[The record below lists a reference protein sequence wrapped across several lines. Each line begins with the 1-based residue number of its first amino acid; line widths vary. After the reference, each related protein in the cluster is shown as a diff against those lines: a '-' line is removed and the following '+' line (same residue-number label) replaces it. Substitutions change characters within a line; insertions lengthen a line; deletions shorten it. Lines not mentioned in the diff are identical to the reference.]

1 MKLSVIAAALLSV
14 MVGATAVTADTTAST
29 DPLTKLPLPSVAGS
43 LQVAGE
49 PMSIPN
55 VPVCKSMGQMNFYTG
70 VKGKVDAAN
79 AWYAANLKGFQH
91 THGYGSGRSQD
102 TFYDASGT
110 LMVAITGKPAAD
122 GQNTDVYSIIYGT
135 IKPGVSAKVMV
146 GMNIQK
152 VDCT

>member
-1 MKLSVIAAALLSV
+1 MKFSIIVPAVLST
-14 MVGATAVTADTTAST
+14 MVATAAIRADTALT
-29 DPLTKLPLPSVAGS
+29 DPLTKLPLPGVVGS
-43 LQVAGE
+43 LQVVGG
-49 PMSIPN
+49 PMSLPD

-70 VKGKVDAAN
+70 VKGKVDAAI

-110 LMVAITGKPAAD
+110 LMVSITGKPAAD

-135 IKPGVSAKVMV
+135 IKPGVSGQVIA
-146 GMNIQK
+146 GMNVQK
-152 VDCT
+152 VVCP